1 MLGTPER
8 RNILFALFY
17 VGLKGLDSHRGHG
30 SFEGKGVLRREKPGQ
45 RRGRDVVGHSVEV
58 PRMLRDRYGHQV
70 LLGTGWHALTGAAM
84 EMQWW
89 SPSDLSYLNP
99 DAAGGT
105 ADGDHPASAIS
116 TKG

>member
-17 VGLKGLDSHRGHG
+17 VVLKGLDSCRGHG

-58 PRMLRDRYGHQV
+58 PRMLRDRYGASGPPGDRVACPNGSSDGNAVV
-70 LLGTGWHALTGAAM
+70 L
-84 EMQWW
+84 
-89 SPSDLSYLNP
+89 SV
-99 DAAGGT
+99 
-105 ADGDHPASAIS
+105 
-116 TKG
+116 